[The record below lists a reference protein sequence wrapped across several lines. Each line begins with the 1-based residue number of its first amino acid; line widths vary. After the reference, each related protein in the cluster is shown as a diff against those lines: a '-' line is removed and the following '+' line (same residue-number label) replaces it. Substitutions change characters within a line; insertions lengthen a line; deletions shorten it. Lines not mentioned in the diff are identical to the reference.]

1 LPPSSGAI
9 ADRMKAIH
17 LQTELNVSRVRRA
30 EAQRRQSLHDAI
42 IEQRFTPKWP
52 SAVRAR
58 SPSLDARD
66 DARGAAQGGS
76 ADL

>member
-1 LPPSSGAI
+1 
-9 ADRMKAIH
+9 MKTIH

-42 IEQRFTPKWP
+42 VGQRFTPKWP

-58 SPSLDARD
+58 SPSLDARE
-66 DARGAAQGGS
+66 AA
-76 ADL
+76 